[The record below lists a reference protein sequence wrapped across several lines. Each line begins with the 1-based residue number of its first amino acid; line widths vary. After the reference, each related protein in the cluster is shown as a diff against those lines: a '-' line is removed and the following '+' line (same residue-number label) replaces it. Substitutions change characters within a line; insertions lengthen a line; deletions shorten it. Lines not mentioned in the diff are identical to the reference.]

1 MPETSNSSN
10 EKEHLSALREY
21 RMEEMQDGKEFE
33 ELALLASEIC
43 QTPVSLITL
52 TDGEKQWFKAVADM
66 QVDSVSRCLAF
77 CAQIVCQTN
86 HPFIIS
92 DMRKDKRFADQSFV
106 AGNLCLVFYA
116 GFPLTNVDGYVMGT
130 LCVSDM
136 KPKTLSDDQVHSL
149 QILAKQAVRLLE
161 LRKANLSLK
170 SLKEL
175 LESKNE
181 EMQKFA
187 YVVSHDIKSPLSSIV
202 LSGEMIRENFG
213 DSIDEGND
221 QLLRVLNRAAFKI
234 RDLVDGILS
243 FYRAEQALS
252 EKSKS
257 FGLQPFLLSI
267 VEMLKMG
274 QDADIIFP
282 KEEVEVFMNKNALEQ
297 ILINLLQ
304 NALKYNDKEKPR
316 IAIHFSEDETNYYF
330 TVADNGN
337 GIDGSVQKKI
347 SEMFTASADV
357 SNRFGFTGVGVGLS
371 TIKKLLEKMNGE
383 IKIKSVPGQGS
394 EFSFSIKKGKA
405 NASHIITL

>member
-1 MPETSNSSN
+1 
-10 EKEHLSALREY
+10 
-21 RMEEMQDGKEFE
+21 
-33 ELALLASEIC
+33 
-43 QTPVSLITL
+43 LITL
-52 TDGEKQWFKAVADM
+52 IDGEKQWFKAVADM
-66 QVDSVSRCLAF
+66 QLDSVSRCLAF
-77 CAQIVCQTN
+77 CTQIVCQTN
-86 HPFIIS
+86 HSLIIS
-92 DMRKDKRFADQSFV
+92 DMRKDKRFADQPSV
-106 AGNLCLVFYA
+106 AGNFCLVFYA
-116 GFPLTNVDGYVMGT
+116 GFPLPNVDGYVMGT
-130 LCVSDM
+130 LCVSDT
-136 KPKTLSDDQVHSL
+136 KPKTLSDDQVHSV
-149 QILAKQAVRLLE
+149 QILAKQAVHLLE
-161 LRKANLSLK
+161 LRKANISLK

-243 FYRAEQALS
+243 YYRADQALS
-252 EKSKS
+252 EKSES

-267 VEMLKMG
+267 VEMLKMS

-337 GIDGSVQKKI
+337 GIDDSVQKKI

-383 IKIKSVPGQGS
+383 IKIKSVHGQGS
-394 EFSFSIKKGKA
+394 QFSFSIKKGKPMPV
-405 NASHIITL
+405 IL